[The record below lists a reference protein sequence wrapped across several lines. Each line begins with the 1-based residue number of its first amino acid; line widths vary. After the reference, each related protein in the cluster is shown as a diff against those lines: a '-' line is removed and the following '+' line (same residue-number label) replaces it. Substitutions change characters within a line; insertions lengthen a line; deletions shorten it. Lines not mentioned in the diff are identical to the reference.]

1 MDFIMT
7 VIYNNLNIVKQRIL
21 HAEQV
26 NQRQSH
32 SVKLLAVT
40 KTQPISVI
48 QDIIQAG
55 QIYFAE
61 NYLQEALP
69 KIDALKNEEL
79 EWHFIGP
86 IQSNKTKGIAENFQW
101 VQSLDRLKI
110 AERLQNQRPFYLP
123 KLQIC
128 IEVNVDEDPAKS
140 GVKLTELAAF
150 VHEINQ
156 FPHLQLR
163 GLMTILAQY
172 TDQSRIRESYTK
184 LRTAYERIQEEQG
197 LQLDT
202 LSMGMSADYEI
213 AIACGS
219 NCVRIGS
226 AIFGE
231 RQ

>member
-1 MDFIMT
+1 MS
-7 VIYNNLNIVKQRIL
+7 VIDNFNKVKQRIM
-21 HAEQV
+21 HTEQL
-26 NQRQSH
+26 NHRQPH

-40 KTQPISVI
+40 KTQPVSII
-48 QDIIQAG
+48 QEIIQAG

-69 KIDALKNEEL
+69 KMEALKNEEL

-101 VQSLDRLKI
+101 VHSLDRLKI
-110 AERLQNQRPFYLP
+110 AERLHNQRPFFLP
-123 KLQIC
+123 KLQVC

-140 GVKLTELAAF
+140 GVKLKELTSF
-150 VHEINQ
+150 IHEINQ
-156 FPHLQLR
+156 FPRLQLR
-163 GLMTILAQY
+163 GLMTILSQY
-172 TDQSRIRESYTK
+172 TDKQRITESYTQLK
-184 LRTAYERIQEEQG
+184 MIYERLQMDEG
-197 LQLDT
+197 LPLDT

>member
-1 MDFIMT
+1 MS
-7 VIYNNLNIVKQRIL
+7 VIDNFNRVKQRIM
-21 HAEQV
+21 HAEQL
-26 NQRQSH
+26 NHRQSH

-40 KTQPISVI
+40 KTQPVSVI
-48 QDIIQAG
+48 QETIQAG

-69 KIDALKNEEL
+69 KMEALKNEEL

-86 IQSNKTKGIAENFQW
+86 IQSNKAKGIAENFQW
-101 VQSLDRLKI
+101 VHSLDRLKI
-110 AERLQNQRPFYLP
+110 AERLQNQRPFFLP
-123 KLQIC
+123 KLQVC

-140 GVKLTELAAF
+140 GVKLTELTSF
-150 VHEINQ
+150 IHEINQ
-156 FPHLQLR
+156 FPRLQLR
-163 GLMTILAQY
+163 GLMTILSQY
-172 TDQSRIRESYTK
+172 TDKQRITESYTQLK
-184 LRTAYERIQEEQG
+184 MIYERLQTDEG
-197 LQLDT
+197 LPLDT

>member
-1 MDFIMT
+1 MSI
-7 VIYNNLNIVKQRIL
+7 VSQNLNIIRQHITL
-21 HAEQV
+21 AEQQ
-26 NQRQSH
+26 NQREPG

-40 KTQPISVI
+40 KTQAVSAIKEAI
-48 QDIIQAG
+48 NEG
-55 QIYFAE
+55 QMYFAE

-69 KIDALKNEEL
+69 KIAALKNEEL

-86 IQSNKTKGIAENFQW
+86 IQSNKTKGITEHFHW
-101 VQSLDRLKI
+101 VHSVDRIKI
-110 AERLQNQRPFYLP
+110 AERLNNQRPNYLP
-123 KLQIC
+123 KLQVC

-140 GVKLTELAAF
+140 GVKLHDLPKFA
-150 VHEINQ
+150 HEINQ

-163 GLMTILAQY
+163 GLMTILSQY
-172 TDQSRIRESYTK
+172 TDAQRMVESYTRLRNVYEK
-184 LRTAYERIQEEQG
+184 LQQQG

-219 NCVRIGS
+219 TCVRIGT

-231 RQ
+231 RK